1 MNPNRTNYISTK
13 GHDTKKNCE
22 HKVDSTQV
30 TITHICYLWLI
41 FTEMIFMKN
50 EDECKVTL

>member
-13 GHDTKKNCE
+13 GHDTKNCE